1 MGGWYEDSNRF
12 FEEAFS
18 RNLGLLTK
26 EEQSRLRDCRVGIVG
41 CGGVGGFHLLN
52 LVRLGVGKFTI
63 ADMDTYNVVN
73 IQRQAGAYTDTI
85 GRNKAEVMRKIA
97 ESINPYVQIKSFTNG
112 VTPENVDSF
121 FEGVDVFID
130 GIDFFAINERRMLFK
145 KAYEKN
151 MYAIT
156 AGPLGFGTALLIFAP
171 GKMTFD
177 EYFDMRDDMPYEE
190 KLIAFGVGLAPAS
203 LHMRYIS
210 LGAID
215 LRAKKGPSLV
225 SACVLSSS
233 FAATEAL
240 AVLLNRRPPKSAPH
254 YLQCDPYLRK
264 LRQGYLRGG
273 NRHPIQLL
281 KRWYLKNRLLGKKSA
296 S

>member
-1 MGGWYEDSNRF
+1 MSEQWIHDSNRF
-12 FEEAFS
+12 YEEAFS
-18 RNLGLLTK
+18 RNIGLLTQ
-26 EEQSRLRDCRVGIVG
+26 EEQSKLRECRVGIVG

-63 ADMDTYNVVN
+63 ADMDTYNIVN
-73 IQRQAGAYTDTI
+73 IQRQAGAYTDTM
-85 GRNKAEVMRKIA
+85 GRNKAEVMHKIA
-97 ESINPYVQIKSFTNG
+97 QSINPYVQIKSLTGG

-121 FEGVDVFID
+121 FEGVDLFID

-151 MYAIT
+151 ICAIT
-156 AGPLGFGTALLIFAP
+156 AGPLGFGTALLIFVP

-177 EYFDMRDDMPYEE
+177 EYFDMHDGLSYEE

-203 LHMRYIS
+203 LHMKYIS
-210 LGAID
+210 LGSID

-225 SACVLSSS
+225 SACVLCSS

-240 AVLLNRRPPKSAPH
+240 AILLNRRPPQAAPH
-254 YLQCDPYLRK
+254 YLQCDPYLRA
-264 LRQGYLRGG
+264 LRQGYLWGA
-273 NRHPIQLL
+273 NRNPVQLFKRWFLKRRLL
-281 KRWYLKNRLLGKKSA
+281 KKGG
-296 S
+296 